1 MTCTCALPGSPS
13 EELERSTAVF
23 SGRVVGIEVPS
34 GRSVSS
40 AELVEPNRGLVYEG
54 EILWETDR
62 SKEEASA
69 VLDGVRIR
77 IAWTFDYERRERVFP
92 ANTDEG
98 PNVFP
103 TPESWCWTSVDDR
116 PTGSA
121 IHTTQTPEA

>member
-1 MTCTCALPGSPS
+1 LTCTCALPGSPS

-77 IAWTFDYERRERVFP
+77 IAWTFDDERRERDFP

-103 TPESWCWTSVDDR
+103 TSES
-116 PTGSA
+116 
-121 IHTTQTPEA
+121 